1 MDVSEEPVRARQ
13 EGRAFQASQG
23 KVSHRFEKHHVDSLA
38 LVRDSCSQ
46 TGGKESMEEG
56 KEKGMKKK

>member
-1 MDVSEEPVRARQ
+1 MRARQ

>member
-1 MDVSEEPVRARQ
+1 MRARQ

-23 KVSHRFEKHHVDSLA
+23 KVSHRFEKHHVDYLA

-46 TGGKESMEEG
+46 TGGKESTEDG
-56 KEKGMKKK
+56 KEKRMKKK